1 MLRWSLIF
9 YPDPVIPDIIIFNE
23 MVKDLDN
30 KTRILSRSNQN
41 DRVTNI
47 YKYINLPA

>member
-1 MLRWSLIF
+1 MLRQSLTF
-9 YPDPVIPDIIIFNE
+9 YSDPVIPDIIIFNE

-30 KTRILSRSNQN
+30 KTRTFSRSNKH

-47 YKYINLPA
+47 YKFLN